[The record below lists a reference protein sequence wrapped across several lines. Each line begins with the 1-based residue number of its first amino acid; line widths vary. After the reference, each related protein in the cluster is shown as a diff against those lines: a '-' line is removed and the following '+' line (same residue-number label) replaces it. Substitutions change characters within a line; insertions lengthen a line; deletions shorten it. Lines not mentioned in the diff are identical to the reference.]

1 MHSPVAIGAPQAGLS
16 CQDVRL
22 DLGGV
27 AVLGGVDLEV
37 GPGEF
42 VALVGPS
49 GCGKSTLLRIL
60 AGLQPAGGGHVRPA
74 PRLGAAALMPQPD
87 SLLPWRS
94 LLDNVALGPGLAGRP
109 GARAAAEAGLRAFG
123 LERFASAYP
132 AALSGGMRQRAAF
145 LRTVLAGLPL
155 LLLDEPL
162 GALDALTRMEVQDW
176 LEAAWLR
183 AAAGPERPAV
193 VLVTH
198 DVAEA
203 VRLADRVVVLSAR
216 PARVRG
222 SVAVPAGRPRPPAF
236 RTSAEAAELQAGLLA
251 LLEAGRDAS

>member
-1 MHSPVAIGAPQAGLS
+1 MHSLPAGPGAGLS
-16 CQDVRL
+16 CRDLHL

-27 AVLGGVDLEV
+27 PVLGGVDLDV
-37 GPGEF
+37 GAGEF
-42 VALVGPS
+42 VSLVGPS
-49 GCGKSTLLRIL
+49 GCGKSTLLRVL
-60 AGLQPAGGGHVRPA
+60 AGLQSAGGGQVLPVPRP
-74 PRLGAAALMPQPD
+74 GAAALMPQQD

-94 LLDNVALGPGLAGRP
+94 LLDNVALGPALAGRP
-109 GARAAAEAGLRAFG
+109 GARAAAQAGLRAFG
-123 LERFASAYP
+123 LDRFASAYP

-176 LEAAWLR
+176 LEAAWLQ
-183 AAAGPERPAV
+183 AAARSGRPAV
-193 VLVTH
+193 LLVTH

-203 VRLADRVVVLSAR
+203 VRLGDRVVVLSPR

-222 SVAVPAGRPRPPAF
+222 SLDVPAGRPRPPAF
-236 RTSAEAAELQAGLLA
+236 RTSALAAELQSRLLG